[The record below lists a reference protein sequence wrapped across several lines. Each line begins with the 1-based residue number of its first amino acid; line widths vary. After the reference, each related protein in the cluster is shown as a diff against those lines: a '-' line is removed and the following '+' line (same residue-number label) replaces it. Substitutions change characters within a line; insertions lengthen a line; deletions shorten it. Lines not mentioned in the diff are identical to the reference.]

1 LSEKPMCFNKS
12 TISCWY
18 HGFTFDLESGKLA
31 TIVANPDDKLV
42 GTTGI
47 TTYPVHEVNGMIFVF
62 VREDDFPEEDVP
74 PLSSDLPFR
83 FPENSDRFPHPL
95 WPASP
100 SVLDDNAVVLGMHRT
115 GFGNWRIACE
125 NGFDNGHIFVHKDNS
140 IVHVNNWVLP
150 LGLLPVGDDAI
161 QLVEDD
167 NGPKGMMQMMFTE
180 NWQPV
185 LENEEL
191 GLKVD
196 GVNGRYYRTSVVLPG
211 VLMVENWPQDHVVQY
226 EWYVPITDDTHEYWE
241 ILVRVCNTPEE
252 RAKHEYRYKTVYEPL
267 CLHGFNDCD
276 LYAREAMQN
285 FYADGTGW
293 DDEQLVATDISPI
306 TWRKLSSRWNRGIA
320 KPGRG
325 VQGSVKDLS
334 LIFKQTAD
342 GHRPGYKVRKIEE

>member
-1 LSEKPMCFNKS
+1 
-12 TISCWY
+12 
-18 HGFTFDLESGKLA
+18 
-31 TIVANPDDKLV
+31 
-42 GTTGI
+42 
-47 TTYPVHEVNGMIFVF
+47 
-62 VREDDFPEEDVP
+62 
-74 PLSSDLPFR
+74 
-83 FPENSDRFPHPL
+83 
-95 WPASP
+95 
-100 SVLDDNAVVLGMHRT
+100 
-115 GFGNWRIACE
+115 
-125 NGFDNGHIFVHKDNS
+125 
-140 IVHVNNWVLP
+140 
-150 LGLLPVGDDAI
+150 
-161 QLVEDD
+161 
-167 NGPKGMMQMMFTE
+167 MQMMFTE

-241 ILVRVCNTPEE
+241 VMVRVCNTPEE
-252 RAKHEYRYKTVYEPL
+252 RAKHEYRYETVYKPL